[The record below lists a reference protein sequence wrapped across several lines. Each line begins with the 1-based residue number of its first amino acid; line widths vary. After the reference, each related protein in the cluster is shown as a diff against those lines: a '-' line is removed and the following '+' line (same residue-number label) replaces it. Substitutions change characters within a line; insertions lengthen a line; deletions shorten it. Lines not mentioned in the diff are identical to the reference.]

1 MRVLIAEDETIVRMD
16 IRSLLESEGLEVCG
30 EARDGEEAVSLA
42 RSLEPDLAIL
52 DVKMPRLDGIQAAR
66 RITAERPIPLVML
79 SAFSQR
85 SLVSRAIE
93 AGASAYLV
101 KPFGERDLMPAIL
114 TAAARHRAAPGRVPK
129 RRPGAPRKREQE
141 IVAAATRV
149 FAEKGYA
156 AASIQDVA
164 EVVGILKGSLYYYF
178 DTKEELLWKILVGVY
193 DDALESLDE
202 SLASP
207 GSALDRIRAFATSH
221 VDFCARNSSG
231 MSVFLREHDALGEER
246 RRDLDER
253 RAAYHRQLANL
264 ISEGQRE
271 GSVRAGVDPML
282 ATRALLGMASGAARD
297 FPAGTQLPIEEVAEG
312 YADLIVAGLAA

>member
-16 IRSLLESEGLEVCG
+16 LRALLESEGLEVCG
-30 EARDGEEAVSLA
+30 EARDGEEAVELA
-42 RSLEPDLAIL
+42 RTLEPDLAIL

-66 RITAERPIPLVML
+66 RISAERPIPLVML
-79 SAFSQR
+79 SAFSEN
-85 SLVSRAIE
+85 SLVARAID

-114 TAAARHRAAPGRVPK
+114 TAAARHTAAPGRVPK

-193 DDALESLDE
+193 DEALASLDD
-202 SLASP
+202 SLATG
-207 GSALDRIRAFATSH
+207 GSALDRIRAFALRH
-221 VDFCARNSSG
+221 IEFCAANRSG
-231 MSVFLREHDALGEER
+231 ISVFLREHESLGDTR
-246 RRDLDER
+246 RRELDER
-253 RAAYHRQLANL
+253 RGAYHRQLAAV
-264 ISEGQRE
+264 IADGQRE
-271 GSVRAGVDPML
+271 GSVRSEVHPLL
-282 ATRALLGMASGAARD
+282 ATRALLGMATGVARD
-297 FPAGTQLPIEEVAEG
+297 FPAGEEPSVEEVAAG
-312 YADLIVAGLAA
+312 CADLIVAGLAA